1 MRGKANCCC
10 QNRVQLSVFHP
21 GDGGRLHRGGA
32 ARTTR
37 RTPRGRYSCSGTV
50 PFSFLW
56 RERE

>member
-21 GDGGRLHRGGA
+21 GDGGRLHRGGGG
-32 ARTTR
+32 RTLR